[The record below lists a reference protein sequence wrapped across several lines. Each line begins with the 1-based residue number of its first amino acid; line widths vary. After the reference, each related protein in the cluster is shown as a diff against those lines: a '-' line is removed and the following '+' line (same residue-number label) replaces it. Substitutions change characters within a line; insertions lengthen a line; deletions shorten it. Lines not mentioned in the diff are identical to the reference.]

1 MAKFKSRKS
10 EEKAK
15 ELVEAVSEPTTEEE
29 TTSVPSEED
38 DNKYMNA
45 EERGVL
51 EEQASDIAEEESKVS
66 TEKMQR
72 AIDLVSRKFNLL
84 GGDFVVTG
92 FVDKG
97 TKVAV
102 SLANADFDI
111 SITIKDSDRYGI
123 F

>member
-10 EEKAK
+10 EERAK
-15 ELVEAVSEPTTEEE
+15 ELVEAVSEPTTEGE

-38 DNKYMNA
+38 NKYMNA
-45 EERGVL
+45 EEREVL

-84 GGDFVVTG
+84 GDDFVVTG

-111 SITIKDSDRYGI
+111 AITIKDSDRYGI

>member
-15 ELVEAVSEPTTEEE
+15 ELVESVSEPTTEEE
-29 TTSVPSEED
+29 TTSVPSEE

-84 GGDFVVTG
+84 GDDFVVTG

-111 SITIKDSDRYGI
+111 AVTIKDSDRYGI

>member
-10 EEKAK
+10 EERAK
-15 ELVEAVSEPTTEEE
+15 ELVESVSEPTTEEE
-29 TTSVPSEED
+29 TTSVPSDEG
-38 DNKYMNA
+38 NKYMNA
-45 EERGVL
+45 EEREVL
-51 EEQASDIAEEESKVS
+51 EEQASDVAEEESKVS

-72 AIDLVSRKFNLL
+72 AVDLVSRKFNLL

-102 SLANADFDI
+102 SLSNADFDI
-111 SITIKDSDRYGI
+111 AITIKDSDRYGI

>member
-10 EEKAK
+10 EERAK
-15 ELVEAVSEPTTEEE
+15 ELVESVSEPTTEEE
-29 TTSVPSEED
+29 TTSVPSDE

-45 EERGVL
+45 EEREVL

-72 AIDLVSRKFNLL
+72 AVDLVSRKFNLL

-102 SLANADFDI
+102 SLANANFDI
-111 SITIKDSDRYGI
+111 AITIKDSDRYGI

>member
-10 EEKAK
+10 EERAR
-15 ELVEAVSEPTTEEE
+15 EIVESVSEPTTEEE

-38 DNKYMNA
+38 NKYMNA
-45 EERGVL
+45 EEREVL

-72 AIDLVSRKFNLL
+72 AVDLVSRKFNLL

-111 SITIKDSDRYGI
+111 AITIKDSDRYGI

>member
-10 EEKAK
+10 EERAK
-15 ELVEAVSEPTTEEE
+15 ELVESVSEPTTEEG
-29 TTSVPSEED
+29 TTSVSSDE

-45 EERGVL
+45 EEREVL
-51 EEQASDIAEEESKVS
+51 EEQVSDIAEEESKVS

-102 SLANADFDI
+102 SLANANFDI
-111 SITIKDSDRYGI
+111 AITIKDSDRYGI

>member
-10 EEKAK
+10 EERAK

-29 TTSVPSEED
+29 TTSVPSDE

-45 EERGVL
+45 EEREVL
-51 EEQASDIAEEESKVS
+51 EEQAGDIAEEESKVS

-72 AIDLVSRKFNLL
+72 AVDLVSRKFNLL

-111 SITIKDSDRYGI
+111 AITIKDSDRYGI

>member
-10 EEKAK
+10 EERAK
-15 ELVEAVSEPTTEEE
+15 ELVESVSEPTTEEE

-38 DNKYMNA
+38 NKYMNA
-45 EERGVL
+45 EEREVL
-51 EEQASDIAEEESKVS
+51 EEQASDIAEEQSKVS
-66 TEKMQR
+66 TEMMQR
-72 AIDLVSRKFNLL
+72 AVDLVSRKFNLL

-111 SITIKDSDRYGI
+111 AITIKDSDRYGI

>member
-10 EEKAK
+10 EERAK

-38 DNKYMNA
+38 NKYMNA
-45 EERGVL
+45 EEREVL

-111 SITIKDSDRYGI
+111 AITIKDSDRYGI

>member
-15 ELVEAVSEPTTEEE
+15 ELVESVSEPTTEEE
-29 TTSVPSEED
+29 TTSVPSDE

-45 EERGVL
+45 EEREVL

>member
-10 EEKAK
+10 EERAK
-15 ELVEAVSEPTTEEE
+15 ELVESVSEPTTEEE
-29 TTSVPSEED
+29 TTSVPSDE

-45 EERGVL
+45 EEREVL

-72 AIDLVSRKFNLL
+72 AVDLVSRKFNLL
-84 GGDFVVTG
+84 SGDFVVTG

-111 SITIKDSDRYGI
+111 AITIKDSDRYGI

>member
-10 EEKAK
+10 EERAK
-15 ELVEAVSEPTTEEE
+15 ELVESVSEPTTEEE

-38 DNKYMNA
+38 NKYMNA
-45 EERGVL
+45 EEREVL

-72 AIDLVSRKFNLL
+72 AVDLVSRKFNLL

-111 SITIKDSDRYGI
+111 AITIKDSDRYGI

>member
-10 EEKAK
+10 EERAK
-15 ELVEAVSEPTTEEE
+15 ELVESVSEPTTEEE
-29 TTSVPSEED
+29 TTSVPSDE

-45 EERGVL
+45 EEREVL

-111 SITIKDSDRYGI
+111 AITIKDSDRYGI

>member
-10 EEKAK
+10 EERAK

-38 DNKYMNA
+38 NKYMNA
-45 EERGVL
+45 EEREVL
-51 EEQASDIAEEESKVS
+51 EEQASDISEEESKVS

-84 GGDFVVTG
+84 GGDLVVTG

-111 SITIKDSDRYGI
+111 AITIKDSDRYGI

>member
-10 EEKAK
+10 EERAK
-15 ELVEAVSEPTTEEE
+15 ELVESVSEPTTEEE

-38 DNKYMNA
+38 NKYMNA
-45 EERGVL
+45 EEREVL
-51 EEQASDIAEEESKVS
+51 EEQASDVAEEESKVS

-72 AIDLVSRKFNLL
+72 AVDLVSRKFNLL
-84 GGDFVVTG
+84 SGDFVVTG

-111 SITIKDSDRYGI
+111 AITIKDSDRYGI

>member
-15 ELVEAVSEPTTEEE
+15 ELVESVSEPTTEEE

-38 DNKYMNA
+38 NKYMNA
-45 EERGVL
+45 EEREVL

-72 AIDLVSRKFNLL
+72 AVDLVSRKFNLL
-84 GGDFVVTG
+84 SGDFVVTG

-111 SITIKDSDRYGI
+111 AITIKDSDRYGI

>member
-15 ELVEAVSEPTTEEE
+15 ELVESVSEPTTEEE

-38 DNKYMNA
+38 NKYMNA
-45 EERGVL
+45 EEREVL
-51 EEQASDIAEEESKVS
+51 EEQASDVAEEESKVS

-72 AIDLVSRKFNLL
+72 AVDLVSRKFNLL

-111 SITIKDSDRYGI
+111 AITIKDSDRYGI

>member
-10 EEKAK
+10 EERAK
-15 ELVEAVSEPTTEEE
+15 ELVESVSEPTTEEE

-38 DNKYMNA
+38 NKYMNA
-45 EERGVL
+45 EEREVL
-51 EEQASDIAEEESKVS
+51 EEQASDVAEEESKVS

-72 AIDLVSRKFNLL
+72 AVDLVSCKFNLL

>member
-10 EEKAK
+10 EERAK

-38 DNKYMNA
+38 NKYMNA
-45 EERGVL
+45 EEREVL
-51 EEQASDIAEEESKVS
+51 EEQASDVAEEESKVS

-72 AIDLVSRKFNLL
+72 AVDLVSRKFNLL

-111 SITIKDSDRYGI
+111 AITIKDSDRYGI

>member
-10 EEKAK
+10 EERAK
-15 ELVEAVSEPTTEEE
+15 ELVESVSEPTTEEE
-29 TTSVPSEED
+29 ITSVPSDE

-45 EERGVL
+45 EEREVL

>member
-10 EEKAK
+10 EERAK
-15 ELVEAVSEPTTEEE
+15 ELVESVSEPTTEEE
-29 TTSVPSEED
+29 TTSVPSKE

-45 EERGVL
+45 EEREVL
-51 EEQASDIAEEESKVS
+51 EEQASDVAEEESKVS

-72 AIDLVSRKFNLL
+72 AVDLVSRKFNLL

-102 SLANADFDI
+102 SLSNADFDI
-111 SITIKDSDRYGI
+111 AITIKDSDRYGI

>member
-10 EEKAK
+10 EERAK
-15 ELVEAVSEPTTEEE
+15 ELVESVFEPTTEEE

-38 DNKYMNA
+38 NKYMNA
-45 EERGVL
+45 EEREVL

>member
-10 EEKAK
+10 EERAK
-15 ELVEAVSEPTTEEE
+15 ELVESVSEPTTEEE

-38 DNKYMNA
+38 NKYMNA
-45 EERGVL
+45 EEREVL
-51 EEQASDIAEEESKVS
+51 EEQASDVAEEESKVS

>member
-10 EEKAK
+10 EERAK
-15 ELVEAVSEPTTEEE
+15 ELVESVSEPTTEEE

-38 DNKYMNA
+38 NKYMNA
-45 EERGVL
+45 EEREVL
-51 EEQASDIAEEESKVS
+51 EEQASDTSEEESKVS

-72 AIDLVSRKFNLL
+72 AVDLVSRKFNLL

-111 SITIKDSDRYGI
+111 AITIKDSDRYGI

>member
-10 EEKAK
+10 EERAK

-38 DNKYMNA
+38 NKYMNA
-45 EERGVL
+45 EEREVL

>member
-15 ELVEAVSEPTTEEE
+15 ELVESVSEPTAEEE
-29 TTSVPSEED
+29 TASVPSEE

-45 EERGVL
+45 EEREVL

-84 GGDFVVTG
+84 SGDFVVTG

-111 SITIKDSDRYGI
+111 AITIKDSDRYGI

>member
-10 EEKAK
+10 EERAK
-15 ELVEAVSEPTTEEE
+15 ELVESVSEPTTEEE
-29 TTSVPSEED
+29 TTSVPSEEG
-38 DNKYMNA
+38 NKYMNA
-45 EERGVL
+45 EEREVL

-111 SITIKDSDRYGI
+111 AITIKDSDRYGI

>member
-10 EEKAK
+10 EERAK
-15 ELVEAVSEPTTEEE
+15 ELVESVSEPTTEEE

-38 DNKYMNA
+38 NKYMNA
-45 EERGVL
+45 EEREVL

>member
-10 EEKAK
+10 QEKAK
-15 ELVEAVSEPTTEEE
+15 ELVESVSEPTTEEE
-29 TTSVPSEED
+29 TASVPSDE

-45 EERGVL
+45 EEREVL
-51 EEQASDIAEEESKVS
+51 EEQASDVAEEESKVS

-72 AIDLVSRKFNLL
+72 AVDLVSRKFNLL

-111 SITIKDSDRYGI
+111 AITIKDSDRYGI

>member
-10 EEKAK
+10 EERAK
-15 ELVEAVSEPTTEEE
+15 ELVESVSEPTTEEE
-29 TTSVPSEED
+29 TTSVPSDE

-45 EERGVL
+45 EEREVL

-72 AIDLVSRKFNLL
+72 AVDLVSRKFNLL

-111 SITIKDSDRYGI
+111 AITIKDSDRYGI

>member
-10 EEKAK
+10 EERAK
-15 ELVEAVSEPTTEEE
+15 ELVESVSEPTTEEE
-29 TTSVPSEED
+29 TTSVPSEEG
-38 DNKYMNA
+38 NKYMNA
-45 EERGVL
+45 EEREVL

-111 SITIKDSDRYGI
+111 AVTIKDSDRYGI

>member
-1 MAKFKSRKS
+1 MAKFKSRKI
-10 EEKAK
+10 EERAK
-15 ELVEAVSEPTTEEE
+15 ELVESVSEPTTEEE

-38 DNKYMNA
+38 NKYMNA
-45 EERGVL
+45 EEREVI

-111 SITIKDSDRYGI
+111 AITIKDSDRYGI

>member
-10 EEKAK
+10 EERAK
-15 ELVEAVSEPTTEEE
+15 ELVESVSEPTTEEE
-29 TTSVPSEED
+29 TTSVPSDE

-45 EERGVL
+45 EEREVL
-51 EEQASDIAEEESKVS
+51 EEQVSDIAEEESKVS

-72 AIDLVSRKFNLL
+72 AVDLVSRKFNLL

-111 SITIKDSDRYGI
+111 AITIKDSDRYGI

>member
-10 EEKAK
+10 EERAK

-29 TTSVPSEED
+29 TTSVSSEE

-45 EERGVL
+45 EEREVL

>member
-10 EEKAK
+10 EERAK
-15 ELVEAVSEPTTEEE
+15 ELVESVSEPTTEEE

-38 DNKYMNA
+38 NKYMNA
-45 EERGVL
+45 EEREVL

-72 AIDLVSRKFNLL
+72 AVDLVSRKFNLL

-111 SITIKDSDRYGI
+111 AVTIKDSDRYGI

>member
-10 EEKAK
+10 EERAK

-29 TTSVPSEED
+29 TTSVPSDE

-45 EERGVL
+45 EEREVL

-72 AIDLVSRKFNLL
+72 AVDLVSRKFNLL

-111 SITIKDSDRYGI
+111 AITIKDSDRYGI

>member
-10 EEKAK
+10 EERAK

-38 DNKYMNA
+38 NKYMNA
-45 EERGVL
+45 EEREVL

-102 SLANADFDI
+102 SLANADFGI
-111 SITIKDSDRYGI
+111 AITIKGSDRYGI

>member
-10 EEKAK
+10 EERAK
-15 ELVEAVSEPTTEEE
+15 ELVESVSEPTTEEE
-29 TTSVPSEED
+29 TTSIPSEE

-45 EERGVL
+45 EEREVL

-111 SITIKDSDRYGI
+111 AITIKDSDRYGI

>member
-10 EEKAK
+10 EERAK
-15 ELVEAVSEPTTEEE
+15 EIVESVSEPTTEEE
-29 TTSVPSEED
+29 TTSVPSDE

-45 EERGVL
+45 EEREVL
-51 EEQASDIAEEESKVS
+51 EEQASDVAEEESKVS

-72 AIDLVSRKFNLL
+72 AVDLVSRKFNLL

-111 SITIKDSDRYGI
+111 AITIKDSDRYGI

>member
-1 MAKFKSRKS
+1 
-10 EEKAK
+10 
-15 ELVEAVSEPTTEEE
+15 
-29 TTSVPSEED
+29 
-38 DNKYMNA
+38 MNA
-45 EERGVL
+45 EEREVL

-72 AIDLVSRKFNLL
+72 AVDLVSRKFNLL

-111 SITIKDSDRYGI
+111 AITIKDSDRYGI